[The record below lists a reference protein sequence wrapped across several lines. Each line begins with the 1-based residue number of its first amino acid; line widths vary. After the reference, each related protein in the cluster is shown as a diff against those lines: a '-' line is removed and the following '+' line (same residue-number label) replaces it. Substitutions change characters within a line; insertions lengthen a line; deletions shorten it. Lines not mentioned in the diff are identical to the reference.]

1 MKRKRIIYF
10 HGFGSSSQS
19 GTIQTLRELLPDYKV
34 IAPDIPVDP
43 TDALPY
49 LLELCKYVKPDVV
62 IGTSMGGMYAQ
73 QMCGFK
79 RICVNPA
86 FEMSVKSKMLKVGTF
101 EYFKPRKDGA
111 THFTITPKIIENFAR
126 MEERQFAGAR
136 DDQDGQV
143 WGLFGSNDKQV
154 NCEEIFRRY
163 YSNVIRFDGEHRM
176 NDVVIR
182 DVLVPLIQKLA
193 NSDDIITDSSLVPF
207 EDENGKWG
215 FKNVR
220 TNMISI
226 APKYD
231 EVESFSE
238 GLARVTEEADDYFIN
253 YNGEVIISGHNIST
267 SYGVSS
273 VHNISAQGF
282 TNGLSPI
289 LVCGDWHWV
298 PNVLCYYDK
307 AGREIPL
314 KYCPDSHL
322 DASPFSNG
330 RAAIKDYKTNLWG
343 YIDTNGDLVI
353 PFEYEEARD
362 FDGGI
367 AAVMKNG
374 KYGCI
379 DRQGKV
385 LVPFSYDSWTDL
397 FVFKHKSGSI
407 FYFDP
412 EDYWKDDEDFSCYK
426 EEQ

>member
-1 MKRKRIIYF
+1 MKRKRIIYL

-43 TDALPY
+43 ADALPY

-163 YSNVIRFDGEHRM
+163 YSNVIHFDGEHRM

-193 NSDDIITDSSLVPF
+193 NSDDIILDTPRCKAYGHLMGYDLYITTASSTFVLP
-207 EDENGKWG
+207 EDMSYAFYGLTRLQEIWG
-215 FKNVR
+215 LERWDTSHV
-220 TNMISI
+220 TNMSHMFEGVTVEYLDLSGFDTSN
-226 APKYD
+226 ATNMESMFEYSGEFDNRFGHFYCREHHELDLRNFVTDRVVKMDMLFEGTRYD
-231 EVESFSE
+231 
-238 GLARVTEEADDYFIN
+238 
-253 YNGEVIISGHNIST
+253 VIR
-267 SYGVSS
+267 
-273 VHNISAQGF
+273 
-282 TNGLSPI
+282 L
-289 LVCGDWHWV
+289 GDWSLAEVREECPTWGNTEMYGEPKILDVRAMSIPHLEAFIRLAKY
-298 PNVLCYYDK
+298 NHENLLCSPEQVQWWNSDTENPKSEMY
-307 AGREIPL
+307 PL
-314 KYCPDSHL
+314 
-322 DASPFSNG
+322 
-330 RAAIKDYKTNLWG
+330 
-343 YIDTNGDLVI
+343 
-353 PFEYEEARD
+353 
-362 FDGGI
+362 
-367 AAVMKNG
+367 
-374 KYGCI
+374 
-379 DRQGKV
+379 
-385 LVPFSYDSWTDL
+385 
-397 FVFKHKSGSI
+397 FKIQS
-407 FYFDP
+407 
-412 EDYWKDDEDFSCYK
+412 EC
-426 EEQ
+426 